1 MKTTLFDSDSWHE
14 IFATLSRNKTR
25 TFLTAF
31 GIFWGTAMLAMLH
44 GGATGLEGTMMRNFS
59 SLPSTNLGAVTANVT
74 SMPYHGYNKG
84 MKWQLTMTDAQ
95 HLAATS
101 KALDKYSPLVGRYS
115 SIAYGSKSKSASMI
129 GANADL
135 WQIQEPNLIA
145 GRLLNASDVN
155 LKAKNV
161 VMGLNI
167 ANELFG
173 SDPEKTIGKYVNANN
188 IYYQVVGVASQKG
201 EGSIMNR
208 VDDSM
213 YMPITTMASAYNTNN
228 KIDFLI
234 YTAKDGYTP
243 RDVFNDLRRVVRAS
257 HPIHPDDEKAFMFMD
272 ISEVFN
278 MVGNVFTGID
288 LLALFVGIGTLIAG
302 IIGVGNI
309 MWVIVRE
316 RTNEIGIRR
325 AIGAKPRDI
334 IIQILSE
341 SMVLTVVAGT
351 AGIVFAAH
359 VLAVLDSQSY
369 SPELGSAG
377 FQLTFGSSV
386 TILATFLVLGTAAGL
401 IPAIKAMRIK
411 PVEAMRGK

>member
-1 MKTTLFDSDSWHE
+1 
-14 IFATLSRNKTR
+14 
-25 TFLTAF
+25 
-31 GIFWGTAMLAMLH
+31 
-44 GGATGLEGTMMRNFS
+44 
-59 SLPSTNLGAVTANVT
+59 
-74 SMPYHGYNKG
+74 
-84 MKWQLTMTDAQ
+84 
-95 HLAATS
+95 
-101 KALDKYSPLVGRYS
+101 
-115 SIAYGSKSKSASMI
+115 
-129 GANADL
+129 
-135 WQIQEPNLIA
+135 
-145 GRLLNASDVN
+145 
-155 LKAKNV
+155 
-161 VMGLNI
+161 
-167 ANELFG
+167 
-173 SDPEKTIGKYVNANN
+173 
-188 IYYQVVGVASQKG
+188 
-201 EGSIMNR
+201 
-208 VDDSM
+208 
-213 YMPITTMASAYNTNN
+213 
-228 KIDFLI
+228 
-234 YTAKDGYTP
+234 
-243 RDVFNDLRRVVRAS
+243 
-257 HPIHPDDEKAFMFMD
+257 
-272 ISEVFN
+272 